1 MPTASVP
8 VSAALTGSLG
18 KRWITDTDT
27 FRGDLHLRRRYR
39 ALQPAPI
46 EDAHMSVV
54 SRLRQVAEDEIDAV
68 IAQGRSEFPITSP
81 TAVSGIIGAWFGA
94 PVSTADVR
102 DALKGAYVSFPIR
115 DRAALIEVCHRI
127 IDLRFGDGK

>member
-1 MPTASVP
+1 
-8 VSAALTGSLG
+8 
-18 KRWITDTDT
+18 
-27 FRGDLHLRRRYR
+27 
-39 ALQPAPI
+39 
-46 EDAHMSVV
+46 MSVV

-68 IAQGRSEFPITSP
+68 IAQGRTEFPITSP
-81 TAVSGIIGAWFGA
+81 TAVSVIIGASFGA

-115 DRAALIEVCHRI
+115 DRAALIEVCHWI